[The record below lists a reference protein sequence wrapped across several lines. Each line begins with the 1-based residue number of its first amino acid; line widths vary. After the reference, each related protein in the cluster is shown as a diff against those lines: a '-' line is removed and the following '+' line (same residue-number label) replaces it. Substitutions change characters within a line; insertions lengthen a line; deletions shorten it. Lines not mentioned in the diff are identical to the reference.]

1 MARDCGGV
9 QVLGTRYVSV
19 YFLHC
24 THENKY
30 RMYGATI
37 DADEGN
43 EGGYVRADS
52 VFNTC
57 EWRMCGYFVHV
68 LSTVL
73 CDLGY

>member
-9 QVLGTRYVSV
+9 QVLGSRHVSV
-19 YFLHC
+19 YFLHRA
-24 THENKY
+24 HEDKY
-30 RMYGATI
+30 CVYGAAF

-43 EGGYVRADS
+43 EGGHVLAYS
-52 VFNTC
+52 VSDTG
-57 EWRMCGYFVHV
+57 EWRVCGYFVHV